1 MTLLKIHKIGLY
13 QFLTG
18 KLKKKKKKDGS
29 LQHVQNICNPR
40 DFFLSTKCVQ
50 EHKPASEAQKMK
62 TTELVSF
69 TVFFGVKK
77 LTQK

>member
-13 QFLTG
+13 QFLTV
-18 KLKKKKKKDGS
+18 KLKKKKDGS

-40 DFFLSTKCVQ
+40 EFFLSTKCVQ
-50 EHKPASEAQKMK
+50 EQKPASEAQKMK
-62 TTELVSF
+62 TTELVSV

>member
-1 MTLLKIHKIGLY
+1 MTLLKVHKIGLY
-13 QFLTG
+13 QFLTV
-18 KLKKKKKKDGS
+18 KLKKKKKDAS

-40 DFFLSTKCVQ
+40 DFFLSSKCVQ

-69 TVFFGVKK
+69 TLFFGVKK